1 MNTPKYNIEHE
12 IKKQIEER
20 EIAPTRDLWSEI
32 ENQTSSPTSPKTRIN
47 WFLVAACLGLLLSLG
62 IILIN
67 TRDEI
72 PQPQITETTI
82 QPEISQPEKNIKTEV
97 PSLLAE
103 KTETVPLKNKEVIP
117 SRETKISKPE
127 VIASKSEVPFI
138 NEKQKSSIIENAIN
152 TSSNNIAKIDSAKIP
167 VKRKRFVDPSTLLFS
182 VEHKDVIEKSKDGSN
197 VATIDLN
204 SK

>member
-32 ENQTSSPTSPKTRIN
+32 ESHTSTPTSAKSRIN

-62 IILIN
+62 IVLMKSN
-67 TRDEI
+67 DEEVV
-72 PQPQITETTI
+72 QPQVAEITV
-82 QPEISQPEKNIKTEV
+82 QPEIFQPSKTIEKELTPLLVEHNKADLNRINPPIASQQ
-97 PSLLAE
+97 
-103 KTETVPLKNKEVIP
+103 
-117 SRETKISKPE
+117 TKMSDPE
-127 VIASKSEVPFI
+127 VVVVKNQIHSI
-138 NEKQKSSIIENAIN
+138 KQKQILPEITQNQISNSIAV
-152 TSSNNIAKIDSAKIP
+152 IDSSKIP
-167 VKRKRFVDPSTLLFS
+167 VKKKRFVDPSTLLFS